1 MKRLLF
7 LGIMSAVLNV
17 GCAHDAAT
25 DVVHQDRL
33 DSVFLARTD
42 VVRLELD
49 DETSPLMQCTFYDG
63 SGYYYFYNRIT
74 GYIEHFHIDSTV
86 KSPVRIKTPVAP
98 WSMNVVS
105 PDSVYILDLMN
116 RHTITLIDREG
127 SELAVY
133 GIDADSDIMPGAQG
147 QPYVTQDGLLYSS
160 STTGEFVNLTTCIY
174 DQYRNEIL
182 LLDLYNKVIRLDA
195 DGNFKEEI
203 KNGEI
208 SVSGYILPL
217 GENIYAAS
225 GISDFNREFS
235 ITILDSCFN
244 PVSRMMPL
252 FNDAQHP
259 TEGLTRV
266 EGMDIYNG
274 RVMYQPFGEYAYY
287 AIDSISYEPY
297 LRLDFGRY
305 AEPAE
310 VRAYV
315 DDERKSNLFQ
325 MEYYGICGR
334 YFLLQ
339 YLHQKGM
346 CWYYDIYDM
355 TDGSRVSHFR
365 YGLEE
370 YGSSVEE
377 GFILRFDGHRYGILP
392 QYIKDNVLYWS
403 RFNDDG
409 TTTLFTIY
417 LK

>member
-1 MKRLLF
+1 MNNIYTSLKVCAAAALSACLLCSCAEKSSYLIKVGRNVNRTDT
-7 LGIMSAVLNV
+7 LGLESIALKI
-17 GCAHDAAT
+17 DTLTFKT
-25 DVVHQDRL
+25 DSLYDISIFGVSGDRL
-33 DSVFLARTD
+33 FGMTA
-42 VVRLELD
+42 D
-49 DETSPLMQCTFYDG
+49 D
-63 SGYYYFYNRIT
+63 I
-74 GYIEHFHIDSTV
+74 IV
-86 KSPVRIKTPVAP
+86 
-98 WSMNVVS
+98 
-105 PDSVYILDLMN
+105 ILD
-116 RHTITLIDREG
+116 HD
-127 SELAVY
+127 
-133 GIDADSDIMPGAQG
+133 G
-147 QPYVTQDGLLYSS
+147 QVL
-160 STTGEFVNLTTCIY
+160 STSTRVGRGPGEFVNLMTHVY
-174 DQYRNEIL
+174 DPYRDEIL

-203 KNGEI
+203 RNDEV
-208 SVSGYILPL
+208 SVAGYILPL
-217 GENIYAAS
+217 GKNIYAAS

-235 ITILDSCFN
+235 ITILDICFN

-274 RVMYQPFGEYAYY
+274 RVMYQPFGEYTYY
-287 AIDSISYEPY
+287 AIDSTSYEPY

-310 VRAYV
+310 VRASV
-315 DDERKSNLFQ
+315 DDERKSDLFQ

-355 TDGSRVSHFR
+355 TDGSRVSHYR

-370 YGSSVEE
+370 YGSSVDE
-377 GFILRFDGHRYGILP
+377 GFVLRFDGHRYGIFP

>member
-1 MKRLLF
+1 MSNEYIPLKICAAFVLSVCLLSSCTEKSSYV
-7 LGIMSAVLNV
+7 IKV
-17 GCAHDAAT
+17 GR
-25 DVVHQDRL
+25 DVN
-33 DSVFLARTD
+33 RTD
-42 VVRLELD
+42 TLGLESIALKID
-49 DETSPLMQCTFYDG
+49 TLTFKTDSLYDIRIFGVSEDRFFGMTADNIIVILNHDGEVINTS
-63 SGYYYFYNRIT
+63 
-74 GYIEHFHIDSTV
+74 
-86 KSPVRIKTPVAP
+86 
-98 WSMNVVS
+98 
-105 PDSVYILDLMN
+105 
-116 RHTITLIDREG
+116 DRVG
-127 SELAVY
+127 R
-133 GIDADSDIMPGAQG
+133 GP
-147 QPYVTQDGLLYSS
+147 
-160 STTGEFVNLTTCIY
+160 GEFVNLMTRVY
-174 DQYRNEIL
+174 DQYRDEIL

-203 KNGEI
+203 RNGEI

-244 PVSRMMPL
+244 PVSRMMHL
-252 FNDAQHP
+252 FNDAQRP

-266 EGMDIYNG
+266 EGMDIYND
-274 RVMYQPFGEYAYY
+274 RVLYQPFGEYTYY
-287 AIDSISYEPY
+287 TIDSTSYEPY

-310 VRAYV
+310 VRASV
-315 DDERKSNLFQ
+315 DDDRKSNLFQ

-339 YLHQKGM
+339 YLHQKGLS
-346 CWYYDIYDM
+346 WYYDIYDM
-355 TDGSRVSHFR
+355 TDGRRISHYR

-370 YGSSVEE
+370 YERSVDE
-377 GFILRFDGHRYGILP
+377 GFILRFDGHRYGIFP